1 MIVMIQQLPV
11 VPGVRL
17 HAMQTDK
24 FKTGCF
30 SVNFRRPH
38 SKKDAALDA
47 LLPSVLLRGT
57 ERHPDIRSISM
68 RLDELY
74 GATFGTLVRLK
85 GEVKLTGFYA
95 DFIEDDFLPEGE
107 TVFAPML
114 DFLEEVLYHPCL
126 QDGCFPESSVE
137 GEKQNLINAIEA
149 SLNDKRTYA
158 SLRLRSLMCEGE
170 AYGVPRLGCAEDVR
184 QITPELLYRHYCEVL
199 AGSQIEIFYAGRRS
213 PEEAAAQFRRVF
225 AGREPERAVPVSTTV
240 HPAAAQVREISEE
253 MDVTQGKLAIG
264 LHTGILGT
272 DADYPALLLL
282 NAVYGSSMTS
292 KLFVNVREKLSLCY
306 YASSAIE
313 KNKGIMLIS
322 SGIDFAQYETAKN
335 AILGEL
341 EACRRGDISEEELE
355 SARLAVLSALRAALD
370 APARLDDYYIGNAVA
385 GGCTIEELLERV
397 ATLKK
402 EDLVRAAQRITTD
415 TVYFLKGVG
424 A

>member
-184 QITPELLYRHYCEVL
+184 QITPELLYRHY
-199 AGSQIEIFYAGRRS
+199 R
-213 PEEAAAQFRRVF
+213 
-225 AGREPERAVPVSTTV
+225 
-240 HPAAAQVREISEE
+240 
-253 MDVTQGKLAIG
+253 
-264 LHTGILGT
+264 
-272 DADYPALLLL
+272 
-282 NAVYGSSMTS
+282 
-292 KLFVNVREKLSLCY
+292 
-306 YASSAIE
+306 
-313 KNKGIMLIS
+313 
-322 SGIDFAQYETAKN
+322 
-335 AILGEL
+335 
-341 EACRRGDISEEELE
+341 
-355 SARLAVLSALRAALD
+355 
-370 APARLDDYYIGNAVA
+370 
-385 GGCTIEELLERV
+385 
-397 ATLKK
+397 
-402 EDLVRAAQRITTD
+402 
-415 TVYFLKGVG
+415 
-424 A
+424 